1 MNYLAHLY
9 LAETTPASLLGN
21 LVADAVKG
29 RDVAALPAD
38 VQRGVRLHRLV
49 DSFTDSHPAV
59 QRSITRISERWGWF
73 SGILIDVYY
82 DHILAAEWE
91 RYSAEP
97 LRDFTDRVHRCLWDN
112 IDLLPGEGRE
122 LVGKLIA
129 SDRLFTYATP
139 EGIADALTRL
149 SRRVRERIPKAAV
162 KLEEALPNLQTS
174 HAALAADFHE
184 FFPKLIAFVR
194 EKHSFAEGCDPS
206 LLRR

>member
-9 LAETTPASLLGN
+9 LAEPTPASLLGN

-29 RDVAALPAD
+29 RDVAALPVE

-49 DSFTDSHPAV
+49 DSFTDSHPVV

-82 DHILAAEWE
+82 DHVLAAEWE
-91 RYSAEP
+91 RYSIEP
-97 LRDFTDRVHRCLWDN
+97 LREFTDRVHRCLWDN
-112 IDLLPGEGRE
+112 IDLLPSEGRE
-122 LVGKLIA
+122 LVGKMIA

-149 SRRVRERIPKAAV
+149 SRRVLERIPKMAV
-162 KLEEALPNLQTS
+162 RLEEALPDLQAC
-174 HAALAADFHE
+174 HDALATDFHE
-184 FFPKLIAFVR
+184 FFPKLIAFVG
-194 EKHSFAEGCDPS
+194 ETKSGVKAVAPVS
-206 LLRR
+206 LS